1 MGASPLTMY
10 TFPDQGPDGTVA
22 GLGKLFNDH
31 WDDLQT
37 RYKESDEEKK
47 QQYKERFD
55 GRYVSMWQCFIDN

>member
-10 TFPDQGPDGTVA
+10 TFPDQGQDGTVS

-31 WDDLQT
+31 WDELQT